1 MKREYKKIT
10 LNVLLEGDQEG
21 NELKAQL
28 LSYIASNP
36 LKYVNLH
43 NMAYDIS
50 DYVHKPKH

>member
-50 DYVHKPKH
+50 DYVHKPKD